1 MIDPPP
7 PKLRVAIVS
16 TSFPLA
22 KGSTSGVFVEE
33 LAKHLAQHADVTV
46 VTPASTTSPD
56 ISGDSGIQLIPFA
69 YAPRAWQVLAHSP
82 GGLPTALRQNPF
94 LTILV
99 PGLLISMLFACLRIA
114 GSVDVF
120 HANWSLN
127 GLIAGIAG
135 RLRGK
140 PVVTTLRGSD
150 VSMLD
155 HRVLKRWTLRAA
167 ARVSDRIVAV
177 GDSIRRRAQE
187 VVGNRTDVDT
197 IHNGVASK
205 FLEIPAPVL
214 ENPPVITVSGVGN
227 LVPEKGFDTLIRAVA
242 KLTTPKAIQVRIIG
256 NGPMREQLETL
267 ASSLGIGGSIY
278 FAGNLPACAMPN
290 AYAAT
295 DIFVH
300 TSFTEGRSNVVVEAL
315 AAGKAT
321 IATRIDG
328 VSELIQHGEN
338 GLLYDAGDVNALA
351 HHLEALRSNSALR
364 ARLGANGRAF
374 VLREGLTWDITA
386 RRYLDLFCD
395 VVDSKSPRTS

>member
-7 PKLRVAIVS
+7 PKLKVAIVS

-22 KGSTSGVFVEE
+22 RASASGVFVEE
-33 LAKHLAQHADVTV
+33 LANHLAQHVDVTV
-46 VTPASTTSPD
+46 VTPASTAPPD
-56 ISGDSGIQLIPFA
+56 ISTCSRIQLVPFA

-82 GGLPTALRQNPF
+82 GGLPTALRRNPF

-114 GSVDVF
+114 GGVDVF

-187 VVGNRTDVDT
+187 VVGNRTDVDV
-197 IHNGVASK
+197 IHNGVTSK
-205 FLEIPAPVL
+205 FLEIPAPVR
-214 ENPPVITVSGVGN
+214 ENPPVITVSAVGN

-242 KLTTPKAIQVRIIG
+242 KLTTPKSLKVRIIG
-256 NGPMREQLETL
+256 DGPMREQLETL
-267 ASSLGIGGSIY
+267 ARSLGIEASIH
-278 FAGNLPACAMPN
+278 FAGILPACAMPN

-295 DIFVH
+295 DILVH
-300 TSFTEGRSNVVVEAL
+300 PSFTEGRSNVVVEAL
-315 AAGKAT
+315 AAAKAT
-321 IATRIDG
+321 IATRIEG
-328 VSELIQHGEN
+328 VSELIQHEEN

-364 ARLGANGRAF
+364 AKLGANGRAF
-374 VLREGLTWDITA
+374 VLREGLTWDMTA
-386 RRYLDLFCD
+386 RRYLDLFCN